1 MKILK
6 QFFFFIFIISYVLS
20 SGQEKAYPKIDTA
33 LSRIYFQSINTF
45 DFNNGIRESTKLIN
59 ESKKLNYKKGIAKGS
74 LNIGNFLVN
83 LNRYK
88 EALIYLEI
96 AEKNNLETE
105 DFLTR
110 SEIYTEYGKVYGMLN
125 LHQRAIDYFNKAI
138 NENKKVKDSH
148 FKVLN
153 LQIAYACKA
162 ESSRLIS
169 QYDSTYIYFK
179 KAYALDPDPIT
190 GANIAD
196 YFINYKKEHIDSAEY
211 YLKAAEVNY
220 QQKKYD
226 PFQKLAYLLVY
237 GDYYFQKEEYNK
249 SLEKYLETEKM
260 SAQLKRPDVR
270 VEAYASISK
279 IYLKLNNPQKS
290 AVYLKMQADLSDSL
304 KTINNIA
311 LDLSVEKLIKE
322 KEHEKL
328 KETETLS
335 KKNSYILGAVIL
347 ITILIIIWGYLFY
360 IRKKREKEVLI
371 NDQRELIQKKET
383 ENKNLE
389 FKVNDAFEEVMQ
401 LAKKNSPHFLARF
414 KEVYP
419 EFCQKIIAL
428 QPDLLNSELTFCAY
442 LKLNF
447 TTKEIATYTFVTEK
461 AVQGRKSRI
470 RKKFNISS
478 DEDLYMWFKKIDS

>member
-1 MKILK
+1 MKIFKYFLVL
-6 QFFFFIFIISYVLS
+6 IFIVSYPLNK
-20 SGQEKAYPKIDTA
+20 GQKKNYPKIDTA

-45 DFNNGIRESTKLIN
+45 DFINGIRESTKLIN

-105 DFLTR
+105 DYLTR
-110 SEIYTEYGKVYGMLN
+110 SEIYTEYGKIYGMLN
-125 LHQRAIDYFNKAI
+125 LHQRAIDSFDKAI
-138 NENKKVKDSH
+138 NENKKVKDSRL
-148 FKVLN
+148 KILN

-162 ESSRLIS
+162 ESSKLIS

-196 YFINYKKEHIDSAEY
+196 YFIKYKKEHIDSAEY
-211 YLKAAEVNY
+211 YLKAAEINY
-220 QQKKYD
+220 QQKEYD
-226 PFQKLAYLLVY
+226 SFQKLAYLLVY
-237 GDYYFQKEEYNK
+237 GEYYFQKADYNK

-270 VEAYASISK
+270 VEAYAFISK
-279 IYLKLNNPQKS
+279 IYSKLQNPQKS

-304 KTINNIA
+304 KIINNVA

-322 KEHEKL
+322 KESEKL
-328 KETETLS
+328 KEAETLR
-335 KKNSYILGAVIL
+335 KKNRYILVTVIF
-347 ITILIIIWGYLFY
+347 ITVLIITSGYLFY
-360 IRKKREKEVLI
+360 VRKKREKEILI
-371 NDQRELIQKKET
+371 NDQKGLIQKKEA

-389 FKVNDAFEEVMQ
+389 FKVNYAFEEIMH
-401 LAKKNSPHFLARF
+401 LAKRNSPHFLVRF
-414 KEVYP
+414 KQVYP

-447 TTKEIATYTFVTEK
+447 STKEIAAYTFVTEK
-461 AVQGRKSRI
+461 AVQTRKSRI
-470 RKKFNISS
+470 RKKFDISS
-478 DEDLYMWFKKIDS
+478 DEDLYMWFQNKDL